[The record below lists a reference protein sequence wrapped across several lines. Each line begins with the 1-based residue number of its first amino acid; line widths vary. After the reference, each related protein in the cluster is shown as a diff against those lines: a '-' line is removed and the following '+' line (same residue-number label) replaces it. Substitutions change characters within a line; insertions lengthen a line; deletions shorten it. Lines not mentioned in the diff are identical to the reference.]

1 MAAVSKAAAGKRA
14 TFLNG
19 LSQEIAETQV
29 RAGRLFSA
37 NQFETDRLDARI
49 DALEA
54 RGRPPGDGTVTTY
67 DATQVRLRVL
77 ELCLDSS
84 AQLHHRPGASLSV
97 GAAKDAA
104 ALLSDWVLGVVDS
117 A

>member
-54 RGRPPGDGTVTTY
+54 RGKPPGDGTVTTY

-77 ELCLDSS
+77 ELCLDC
-84 AQLHHRPGASLSV
+84 LSV

-104 ALLSDWVLGVVDS
+104 TLLSDWVLGVVDS